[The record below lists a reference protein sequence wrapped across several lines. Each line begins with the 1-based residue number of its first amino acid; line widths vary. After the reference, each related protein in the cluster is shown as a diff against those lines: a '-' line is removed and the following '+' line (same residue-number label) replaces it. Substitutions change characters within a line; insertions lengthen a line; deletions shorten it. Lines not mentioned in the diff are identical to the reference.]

1 MLPSLLLRG
10 VPPRAAVFLRGV
22 PPRAPRLKAPST
34 RTRKKSCAIIAALD
48 EISGPGVDLNVIE
61 TTAPGK
67 QVLTG
72 EYAVLAGAPAL
83 AAALDRRVMCR
94 MTPANKGDW
103 SFVSH
108 GFEARATH
116 RRDDLPDTGP
126 AALARFALTSLDID
140 PRTLPAHLQIQ
151 IDSRPFY
158 QGREKLGFGS
168 SAACA
173 VAVTAA
179 LAELA
184 GTTVNL
190 EHALATHRSFQR
202 GAGSGVDVA
211 ASFCGGVI
219 RYQDGRPQSTRLPSD
234 VRHMFVFTGVGAD
247 TRALVQRFDA
257 WRGQSSPPELRA
269 LVRSA
274 IAVADSGTDF
284 LDLLAEYIDAL
295 LALDRAARI
304 GIFSAQHLR
313 AASLAKEF
321 GVLYKPC
328 GAGGDMGMGVSRDP
342 NALAA
347 YRGGIERE
355 GFLVVPAEISRH
367 GLQVRLR

>member
-1 MLPSLLLRG
+1 MPTSAAAGRG
-10 VPPRAAVFLRGV
+10 
-22 PPRAPRLKAPST
+22 
-34 RTRKKSCAIIAALD
+34 I
-48 EISGPGVDLNVIE
+48 DLNTIE

-83 AAALDRRVMCR
+83 AAALDRRVRCQI
-94 MTPANKGDW
+94 TPASTGDW

-108 GFEARATH
+108 GFEARAAH

-126 AALARFALTSLDID
+126 AALARFALNSLDID
-140 PRTLPAHLQIQ
+140 PRTLPAHLEFQ

-158 QGREKLGFGS
+158 QGQEKLGFGS

-184 GTTVNL
+184 GAAPTL
-190 EHALATHRSFQR
+190 EHALATHRGLQ
-202 GAGSGVDVA
+202 GGTGSGVDVA

-219 RYQDGRPQSTRLPSD
+219 RFQDGRAQSARLPSD
-234 VRHMFVFTGVGAD
+234 TYLMFVFTGEGAD
-247 TRALVQRFDA
+247 TPTLVRRFDA
-257 WRGQSSPPELRA
+257 WRGQGSPPELRD

-274 IAVADSGTDF
+274 TAVADSDADF
-284 LDLLAEYIDAL
+284 LDLLVHYTETL
-295 LALDRAARI
+295 FALDRAAQI
-304 GIFSAQHLR
+304 GIFSEQHLR

-328 GAGGDMGMGVSRDP
+328 GAGGDMGMGVSCDP
-342 NALAA
+342 PALAA
-347 YRGGIERE
+347 YRGRVEQE